1 MKKILIIDD
10 EKEILDSL
18 AEHFESIGWQVD
30 LAENGAQGMAIL
42 SGKEF
47 DVILTDIKMPG
58 NTGTDILRASRDSY
72 ADTEV
77 IMMTGYKDVD
87 KAIESLNLGAYAYL
101 NKPFHLEEVE
111 HKVLQAYEKRQL
123 IKKEKEYLF
132 HLERLVHDKAREL
145 YQHGR
150 MISLSEMAA
159 GVAHE
164 LNQPLNGISTFAE
177 GLLIRIERGI
187 KIDKKKIKSILK
199 EILVQTER
207 MSEIINHVRIFA
219 RDFESLPQQ
228 KITAKQII
236 QGCLKLVGTQLRD
249 QQIDVSVKMH
259 PPGLSFLVNEYQLQ
273 QVLLNLIYNA
283 RDAVDEKEKI
293 AKRENVYPD
302 NNWYKKI
309 EITAFRE
316 KNGDQGFHVIEVRDN
331 GIGIPEDK
339 MGNLFQPFFTTKEPG
354 KGTGLGLSTSYG
366 IISEYGGII
375 EAESDHGEGAVFRVL
390 LPVAGGRV
398 VSDQRSEVRGQ

>member
-30 LAENGAQGMAIL
+30 SAENGAQGMAIL

-58 NTGTDILRASRDSY
+58 SAGIDVLRASKELY
-72 ADTEV
+72 PDTEV
-77 IMMTGYKDVD
+77 IMMTGYKDID

-101 NKPFHLEEVE
+101 NKPFRLEEVE
-111 HKVLQAYEKRQL
+111 HKILQAYEKRQL

-177 GLLIRIERGI
+177 GLLIRMERGI
-187 KIDKKKIKSILK
+187 KIDKKKIRSILN

-249 QQIDVSVKMH
+249 QQVDVSVKMH
-259 PPGLSFLVNEYQLQ
+259 PADLSFLVNEYQLQ

-283 RDAVDEKEKI
+283 RDAVDEKEEI
-293 AKRENVYPD
+293 VKRENVYPD

-309 EITAFRE
+309 EITAFQE
-316 KNGDQGFHVIEVRDN
+316 KNGDQGFHVIEVRDS

-366 IISEYGGII
+366 IISEYGGRI
-375 EAESDHGEGAVFRVL
+375 EAESCYGEGAVFRVL
-390 LPVAGGRV
+390 LPSAGG
-398 VSDQRSEVRGQ
+398 

>member
-30 LAENGAQGMAIL
+30 LAENGTQGMAIL

-58 NTGTDILRASRDSY
+58 PVGIDILRASKESY
-72 ADTEV
+72 PDTEV
-77 IMMTGYKDVD
+77 IMMTGYKDID

-101 NKPFHLEEVE
+101 NKPFRLEEVE
-111 HKVLQAYEKRQL
+111 HKILQAYEKRQL

-187 KIDKKKIKSILK
+187 KIDKKKIRSILN

-236 QGCLKLVGTQLRD
+236 QGCLKLVGAQLRD

-259 PPGLSFLVNEYQLQ
+259 PADLSFLVNEYKLQ

-283 RDAVDEKEKI
+283 RDAVDEKEEI

-309 EITAFRE
+309 EITAFQE
-316 KNGDQGFHVIEVRDN
+316 KKNGDQGFHVIEVRDN

-366 IISEYGGII
+366 IISEYGGRI

-390 LPVAGGRV
+390 LPAAGG
-398 VSDQRSEVRGQ
+398 